1 MPLQMT
7 LQEVIGIIGA
17 IGLGIGIIV
26 VIGLGIRG
34 VCADGVRMLEPA
46 RMTR

>member
-17 IGLGIGIIV
+17 IGLGIGIIA
-26 VIGLGIRG
+26 VIGPGIRG
-34 VCADGVRMLEPA
+34 VCVDGVRMLEP
-46 RMTR
+46 TRRTR